1 MKALSASLAVSFFA
15 AKRGEEKGGA
25 ARSMPAFA
33 AAAKKG
39 EEEEEA
45 RGCTTVRA
53 WCGRDRSSFT
63 PAASPSPSLLLL
75 FASYSRGGGMPVW
88 ALTLI

>member
-45 RGCTTVRA
+45 RGCTCVV
-53 WCGRDRSSFT
+53 WSRSLFFHSSGFSFSL
-63 PAASPSPSLLLL
+63 PSSP
-75 FASYSRGGGMPVW
+75 FCIV
-88 ALTLI
+88 